1 MVELRMMDDFLM
13 LSLEERKSYLLE
25 IAELEDFWL
34 IGSINNPADDKPFF
48 FINHVI
54 NPYTGFELVQALFAD
69 KGDRIDVFCA
79 LPSNAARYKNDT
91 LVAVKVKMTDDK
103 KLKQGKI
110 FTTTYKDVYIIEDN
124 NELLNLINKSELD
137 LPIIALAKPAYYQR
151 SEGVFEKIDE
161 ILKKKLEKELE
172 AIQAENDAVAR
183 TKREAELKL
192 RVAIEKEESLKI
204 ETAHLQTL
212 STQLQEL
219 GFSFEEHPNSSS
231 ETIYLD
237 VPEKP
242 SQLLQGIQA
251 QLKARGFQYE
261 SRFLRQLML
270 SLTTGQMIILTG
282 PSGTGK
288 TTIVKQLADVV
299 NAKYEIIPVQPSWT
313 DKQDLL
319 GFYNPIRK
327 LYVPSPFLDCLLEAA
342 KYPEQLYF
350 ICLDEMNLAQIEYY
364 LADLLS
370 IRELEDA
377 KLRLYSDFEYQQ
389 NMDELGWFVQKLI
402 KSEESLETTLQHMQL
417 DTFAHFEMTA
427 RFQNLKRYQPKIEIP
442 SNVRIIGTMNVDGA
456 VQAVSPKVV
465 DRSFVIPV
473 ARQQKEDVTVT
484 EQIGSYN
491 IHPKNFEVAYDASK
505 NISTQ
510 LRSAMNALQVEL
522 ANFHIGYNER
532 VEKHIR
538 QYYLAASQFDINTKQ
553 QVDDLTVMK
562 LLPRV
567 HEQIE
572 QDHMITSLIKTLE
585 AHVGSEPMA
594 RFKIK
599 QMQDKMRQIGLFSYW
614 S

>member
-1 MVELRMMDDFLM
+1 MVQLQLMDDFLM
-13 LSLEERKSYLLE
+13 LSSQERKNYLLE

-48 FINHVI
+48 FINHLI
-54 NPYTGFELVQALFAD
+54 NPYTGLKLNQSFFAD
-69 KGDRIDVFCA
+69 RGDRIDVFCP
-79 LPSNAARYKNDT
+79 LPLNEKRYENDT
-91 LVAVKVKMTDDK
+91 LVAVKVRMTDDK
-103 KLKQGKI
+103 KLKQGKF
-110 FTTTYKDVYIIEDN
+110 FTSTYKDIYIIEDN
-124 NELLNLINKSELD
+124 NELLKLFNKSELD
-137 LPIIALAKPAYYQR
+137 LPIVALAKPAYYQR

-161 ILKKKLEKELE
+161 ILKKKLTLELE
-172 AIQAENDAVAR
+172 AIQAENDAVNR
-183 TKREAELKL
+183 IKKEVELKL
-192 RVAIEKEESLKI
+192 RVAVEKEETLKK
-204 ETAHLQTL
+204 ETEQLQIL
-212 STQLQEL
+212 RTQLQAL
-219 GFSFEEHPNSSS
+219 GFSFEEHLNFSS
-231 ETIYLD
+231 ETTYLD

-261 SRFLRQLML
+261 SRFLRQLIL

-288 TTIVKQLADVV
+288 TSIVKQLADVI

-327 LYVPSPFLDCLLEAA
+327 LYVPSPFLDCLIEATNH
-342 KYPEQLYF
+342 PEQLYF

-402 KSEESLETTLQHMQL
+402 KGEESLETILQHMQL
-417 DTFAHFEMTA
+417 DTLAHFEMTA
-427 RFQNLKRYQPKIEIP
+427 RFQNLKRYQPEIKIP
-442 SNVRIIGTMNVDGA
+442 GNVRIIGTMNVDGA

-473 ARQQKEDVTVT
+473 ARQQKENVEIT
-484 EQIGSYN
+484 EHIGSYN
-491 IHPKNFEVAYDASK
+491 IHPKNFEVAPDTSK
-505 NISTQ
+505 NISTK
-510 LRSAMNALQVEL
+510 LRSAMNAIQAEL

-532 VEKHIR
+532 VEKHIH

-567 HEQIE
+567 HEQTE
-572 QDHMITSLIKTLE
+572 KDHMIPSLIKTIE
-585 AHVGSEPMA
+585 AHVGVEPMA
-594 RFKIK
+594 KFKIK
-599 QMQDKMRQIGLFSYW
+599 KMQDKMGQIGLFSYW